1 MRMMLHEITFYDG
14 KYILNQ
20 LQEMDQEI
28 KFRTNHKLNPARMP
42 QNGNSWLVISLATTE
57 DNKVQN
63 HGSPDTQNLQM
74 QLGGTKIVSKI
85 ELNRNATFSQNIG
98 LVTS

>member
-1 MRMMLHEITFYDG
+1 MRMVVHKISSYDS

-42 QNGNSWLVISLATTE
+42 QNGNSWLVISLATTK

-74 QLGGTKIVSKI
+74 QLGGTK
-85 ELNRNATFSQNIG
+85 N
-98 LVTS
+98 

>member
-1 MRMMLHEITFYDG
+1 
-14 KYILNQ
+14 
-20 LQEMDQEI
+20 MDQEI

-42 QNGNSWLVISLATTE
+42 QNGNSWLVISLATTK